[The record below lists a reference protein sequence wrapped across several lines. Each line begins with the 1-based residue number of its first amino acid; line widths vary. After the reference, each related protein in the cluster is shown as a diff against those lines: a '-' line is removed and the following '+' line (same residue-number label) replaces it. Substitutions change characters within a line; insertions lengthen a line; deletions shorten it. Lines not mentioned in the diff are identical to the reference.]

1 MSLEQ
6 AIENMLST
14 YYSSAL
20 IGNNSLTEAIEAVAV
35 AYGYDD
41 TKHEDLKEAD
51 KENW

>member
-51 KENW
+51 KDNW

>member
-6 AIENMLST
+6 AIDNMLSA
-14 YYSSAL
+14 YYSLAL
-20 IGNNSLTEAIEAVAV
+20 IGKNSLTEAIEAVAV

-51 KENW
+51 KDNW